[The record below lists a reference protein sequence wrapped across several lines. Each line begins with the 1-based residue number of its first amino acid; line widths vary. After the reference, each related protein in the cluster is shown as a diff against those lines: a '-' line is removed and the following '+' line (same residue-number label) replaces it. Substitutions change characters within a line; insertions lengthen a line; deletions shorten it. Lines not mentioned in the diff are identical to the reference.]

1 MTPTQNNSSRFALQI
16 LIGVVA
22 CFVLSGFAA
31 LLYQTAWMRQF
42 SLVFGTSELAVAAVL
57 SAYMG
62 GLALGS
68 GVAARYVHRIKRPVL
83 FYGLLEAGIAIS
95 ALLVP
100 WLLQLTHG
108 LYVAVFGGQPEP
120 VDASGLGQSFFY
132 LGTAFVVLA
141 IPTSFMGA
149 TLPLLTKY
157 VVQSDEQVGPRVGL
171 LYATNTLGAVA
182 GTIVAGFVL
191 LPAFGLKGTVLV
203 GVAVNFLVFALAA
216 LIARSISAEAIVDRA
231 QLKEPEKT
239 EAANVEASKG
249 LARRHLILPLML
261 LSGANSFVYEVLWT
275 RLLGHILGG
284 SVAAF
289 ATMLASFLGGITI
302 GSAIAARFATTR
314 TQAIYGLVL
323 VQCGIAAASAL
334 IYQLL
339 PLVIPESLG
348 LKGNVPLAMMILLP
362 ATLFIGASYP
372 FAVRI
377 LALNEADAAPAAA
390 RVYSWNTIGAIVG
403 ATVAAFFLIPALKY
417 EGALKFAVL
426 VNLLL
431 AAGAAI
437 LIELHRRAI
446 FTVTAVVAA
455 GVFFTYHPSLPEAIL
470 RTSPVIEETS
480 GEMRY
485 YEVGRSATV
494 IIIEESGFLNLRTNG
509 LPEASTNL
517 KGAPPYKHN
526 QRLLSALPV
535 LARPDTENMLIVGFG
550 AGATLEGVPPS
561 VKSIDVI
568 ELEPQVIA
576 ANRSISDE
584 RQIDPLA
591 DPRVNVYIND
601 ARSALALTTKRYDA
615 IVSQP
620 SHPWTA
626 GASHLYTREY
636 MALANDHL
644 SEDGV
649 YLQWMNTQFINEA
662 LLRSLCA
669 TMLDVFDYVRVYQ
682 WDPEVLFF
690 LGSSAPLDVEIEMAK
705 TGRPLSDD
713 RVHYLEKGVGS
724 VEDVVVALAMD
735 HQNVEAF
742 AAGASLIT
750 DDFNQ
755 MATQSAR
762 AMDNDETL
770 KLGRL
775 IEVLRPFDPLLQPD
789 GWLHRDF
796 PKALNFTYISRRLEG
811 LQFKK
816 RAVDLADTLLELRN
830 PEALIMIGLGQ
841 ERQGESTE
849 SQRNLLRA
857 ISASPDAQ
865 QARYALLRSWFPRIA
880 RDPDDLP
887 QRIKEELQALSGTS
901 AVVLHGWLAASKGD
915 LQELTRL
922 DPALASV
929 LPTDLWYL
937 DTVKLRADWRIKVKT
952 PEYQP
957 QFAREATRLIDN
969 AIALFQDPD
978 FYSMRLAAAFVA
990 DDVLN
995 VVETARR
1002 LIFINEG
1009 EVARAEAGEIKP
1021 DARAIAIKL
1030 RQVGAVQEILNTLRN
1045 DDRIPSYKIDDLE
1058 AAIMRVTERLK
1069 ALPAFGRR

>member
-1 MTPTQNNSSRFALQI
+1 MVTSQHDSSRFALHT
-16 LIGVVA
+16 LVGVVA

-68 GVAARYVHRIKRPVL
+68 GVAARYVHRITRPVL
-83 FYGLLEAGIAIS
+83 FYGLLEAGIALS
-95 ALLVP
+95 ALAVP

-132 LGTAFVVLA
+132 LGTAFIVLA

-157 VVQSDEQVGPRVGL
+157 VVQSDEQIGPRVGL

-191 LPAFGLKGTVLV
+191 LPALGLKGTVLV
-203 GVAVNFLVFALAA
+203 GVAVNFVVFVVAA
-216 LIARSISAEAIVDRA
+216 MIARSISRGAVTDNAETSIESKA
-231 QLKEPEKT
+231 T
-239 EAANVEASKG
+239 EEIAPSKG

-289 ATMLASFLGGITI
+289 ATMLASFLGGIAI

-314 TQAIYGLVL
+314 TRAIYGLVI
-323 VQCGIAAASAL
+323 VQCGVAVASAL
-334 IYQLL
+334 VYQLL

-348 LKGNVPLAMMILLP
+348 LKGNVPLAMMLLLP

-390 RVYSWNTIGAIVG
+390 RVYSWNTIGAIAG
-403 ATVAAFFLIPALKY
+403 ATLAAFFLIPALKY
-417 EGALKFAVL
+417 EGAVRFAVL
-426 VNLLL
+426 VNVLL
-431 AAGAAI
+431 ALGATI
-437 LIELHRRAI
+437 LVEERRRVI
-446 FTVTAVVAA
+446 FAATLAAAA
-455 GVFFTYHPSLPEAIL
+455 GVFFAYHPSMPEEIL
-470 RTSPVIEETS
+470 RTSPVFAQAN

-517 KGAPPYKHN
+517 KGAPPYKQN

-550 AGATLEGVPPS
+550 AGVTLEGVPPS
-561 VKSIDVI
+561 VKSIDAI

-591 DPRVNVYIND
+591 DPRVNVFIND

-626 GASHLYTREY
+626 GASHLYTREF

-649 YLQWMNTQFINEA
+649 YLQWMNTQFVDEA

-669 TMLDVFDYVRVYQ
+669 TMLDVFDHVRVYQ

-690 LGSSAPLDVEIEMAK
+690 LGSSAPLDVEIQMANS
-705 TGRPLSDD
+705 GRPLSDD
-713 RVHYLEKGVGS
+713 KIHYLEKGVGS

-735 HQNVEAF
+735 QQNVEAF
-742 AAGASLIT
+742 ASGASLIT

-755 MATQSAR
+755 MATQSSR
-762 AMDNDETL
+762 AMDNGETL
-770 KLGRL
+770 TRARL
-775 IEVLRPFDPLLQPD
+775 ADVLAPFDPLLQPD
-789 GWLHRDF
+789 SWLHRDF
-796 PKALNFTYISRRLEG
+796 PMRLNFTYISRRLEG
-811 LQFKK
+811 LQLKK
-816 RAVDLADTLLELRN
+816 RAVGLANTLLKLRD
-830 PEALIMIGLGQ
+830 PEALIIIGLGQ
-841 ERQGESTE
+841 EREGESTE

-880 RDPDDLP
+880 RDADDLP
-887 QRIKEELQALSGTS
+887 QRIKEELQAVRGTS
-901 AVVLHGWLAASKGD
+901 AAVIRGWLAASRGD
-915 LQELTRL
+915 LQELAGL

-929 LPTDLWYL
+929 SPTDLWYL
-937 DTVKLRADWRIKVKT
+937 DSVKLRADWRINMAA

-957 QFAREATRLIDN
+957 QSAREATRLIDN
-969 AIALFQDPD
+969 AIALYQDPD
-978 FYSMRLAAAFVA
+978 FYSMRLASSFVA
-990 DDVLN
+990 DDVMN
-995 VVETARR
+995 VVLFLYMKAKLLVRRPGRLRRMRDQSRSRFVRSARCR
-1002 LIFINEG
+1002 KF
-1009 EVARAEAGEIKP
+1009 
-1021 DARAIAIKL
+1021 
-1030 RQVGAVQEILNTLRN
+1030 
-1045 DDRIPSYKIDDLE
+1045 
-1058 AAIMRVTERLK
+1058 
-1069 ALPAFGRR
+1069 